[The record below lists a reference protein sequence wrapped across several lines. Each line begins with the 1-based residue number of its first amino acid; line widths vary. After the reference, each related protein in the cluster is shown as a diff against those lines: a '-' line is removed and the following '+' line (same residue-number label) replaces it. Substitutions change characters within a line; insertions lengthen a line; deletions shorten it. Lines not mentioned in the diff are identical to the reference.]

1 MLSARPAGV
10 PSTTRICRAGGT
22 AITTISHTQPAR
34 LTVGVDTHKD
44 VHVACAKDQLGR
56 RLATTLV
63 PTTTA
68 GYAELL
74 GWAGALGQVEA
85 FGIEGTGCYGA
96 ELARFL
102 RSQGQRVVEVNRP
115 DRAARRRHGKSDP
128 VDAEAAA
135 RAVQAG
141 EATGLP
147 KAGDGIVEM
156 LRVLRVARQ
165 TAMRART
172 QTINALKS
180 LVVTAPDTLRRQLR
194 DLPARQL
201 VAAAA
206 AFQPGTPATPT
217 VATMVAL
224 GSLARRYQA
233 LDGEITML
241 SKQLHRLVGQAAPAL
256 LEVFGVG
263 PETASALLVAA
274 GDNPQRLHSDAAFA
288 ALCGAS
294 PVEVSSGKTV
304 RHRLNRG
311 GDRQANNAL
320 WRIVL
325 VRLRAGHPPTVAYL
339 QRRTAQ
345 GKSKRE
351 AIRCLKRYI
360 AREIF
365 AVLTTTADQAAT
377 PAA

>member
-1 MLSARPAGV
+1 M
-10 PSTTRICRAGGT
+10 
-22 AITTISHTQPAR
+22 
-34 LTVGVDTHKD
+34 
-44 VHVACAKDQLGR
+44 ACAKDQLGR
-56 RLATTLV
+56 RLAITLV
-63 PTTTA
+63 PATSA

-74 GWAGALGQVEA
+74 SWAGTLGQVEA

-102 RSQGQRVVEVNRP
+102 HAHGQRVVEVNRP

-147 KAGDGIVEM
+147 KAADGVVEM

-180 LVVTAPDTLRRQLR
+180 LLVTAPDPLRQQLR
-194 DLPARQL
+194 DLPTRQL
-201 VAAAA
+201 LATAA
-206 AFQPGTPATPT
+206 AFQPGAPTTPT
-217 VATMVAL
+217 MATMLAL
-224 GSLARRYQA
+224 GTLARRYQT
-233 LDGEITML
+233 LDGEITTL
-241 SKQLHRLVGQAAPAL
+241 SRQLHRLVRQAAPAL

-263 PETASALLVAA
+263 SETASALLVAA

-325 VRLRAGHPPTVAYL
+325 VRLRAGHPPTMAYL

-345 GKSKRE
+345 GRSKRE
-351 AIRCLKRYI
+351 VIRCLKRYI
-360 AREIF
+360 AREVF
-365 AVLTTTADQAAT
+365 AVLTTMAAQPAAT
-377 PAA
+377 AE

>member
-1 MLSARPAGV
+1 MLSACPAGV

-22 AITTISHTQPAR
+22 AIPTIAHTQPER
-34 LTVGVDTHKD
+34 LTIGVDTHKD

-63 PTTTA
+63 PTTSA

-74 GWAGALGQVEA
+74 GWAGTLGQVEA

-102 RSQGQRVVEVNRP
+102 RSRGQRVVEVNRP

-147 KAGDGIVEM
+147 KAGDGVVEM

-180 LVVTAPDTLRRQLR
+180 LVVTAPDPLRRQLR
-194 DLPARQL
+194 DLPTRQL
-201 VAAAA
+201 VATTA
-206 AFQPGTPATPT
+206 AFQPDTPTTPAM
-217 VATMVAL
+217 ATMLAL
-224 GSLARRYQA
+224 APSPAATRPWTARSGCSAGSCT
-233 LDGEITML
+233 GW
-241 SKQLHRLVGQAAPAL
+241 
-256 LEVFGVG
+256 
-263 PETASALLVAA
+263 SA
-274 GDNPQRLHSDAAFA
+274 
-288 ALCGAS
+288 
-294 PVEVSSGKTV
+294 
-304 RHRLNRG
+304 
-311 GDRQANNAL
+311 
-320 WRIVL
+320 WR
-325 VRLRAGHPPTVAYL
+325 HPPCW
-339 QRRTAQ
+339 
-345 GKSKRE
+345 
-351 AIRCLKRYI
+351 RCSVSAPRPP
-360 AREIF
+360 ARCW
-365 AVLTTTADQAAT
+365 
-377 PAA
+377 